1 MIVVSNQPA
10 IFRHWKRRARKNCIA
25 ADQCYN
31 RSAKAVAMEFGMRF
45 SCKLSRR
52 RALSRS
58 TAVLHHSLYDVV
70 VTQLGMPLR
79 PGLPRVD
86 NRAVVCPNRRRR
98 LSRGVMLAT
107 IESSPLMPGD
117 GSIRWR
123 NLNDMASSKVNRSST
138 SSQPQSSASRRLLGG
153 QKHSR

>member
-1 MIVVSNQPA
+1 
-10 IFRHWKRRARKNCIA
+10 
-25 ADQCYN
+25 
-31 RSAKAVAMEFGMRF
+31 
-45 SCKLSRR
+45 
-52 RALSRS
+52 
-58 TAVLHHSLYDVV
+58 
-70 VTQLGMPLR
+70 MPLR

-153 QKHSR
+153 QKHSRSDMQKRVSLRCREKRLRLPNTPGMRQALDYCGM